1 MTLRCMR
8 AWTAGVAALVLALL
22 DVNCGRPPSP
32 SVPASPPGQ
41 QPGAVPSGASGYA
54 PRRHPEAAFRETGD
68 EGGIVVLPTR
78 SEVKV
83 LNPVGSRVFSLLDG
97 KNTVEDIARAV
108 TDEFEVDYETALKD
122 VKKFLEELRTEGMLA
137 DDDGRAMTP

>member
-1 MTLRCMR
+1 
-8 AWTAGVAALVLALL
+8 
-22 DVNCGRPPSP
+22 
-32 SVPASPPGQ
+32 
-41 QPGAVPSGASGYA
+41 
-54 PRRHPEAAFRETGD
+54 
-68 EGGIVVLPTR
+68 VVLPTR